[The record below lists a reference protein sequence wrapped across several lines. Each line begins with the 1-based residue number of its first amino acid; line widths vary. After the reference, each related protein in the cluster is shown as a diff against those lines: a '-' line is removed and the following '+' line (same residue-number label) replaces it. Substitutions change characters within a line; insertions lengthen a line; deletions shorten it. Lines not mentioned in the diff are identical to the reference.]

1 MWYTGISR
9 IGKSDEAMEFMTG
22 IVIGVALG
30 AGISH
35 AFRRLKPTRDG
46 DERLQQSFRNR
57 IGPSKGPKVV
67 AIGGG
72 TGLSTLLRGLKLYTP
87 NITAVVTVADDG
99 GSSGMLR
106 QDLGIL
112 PPGDIRNCIL
122 ALANVEPIMERLLQY
137 RFKEGSLKGQNLGN
151 LLIAAMVDMAD
162 GFVNAIK
169 EVSNVLAVTG
179 RVLPVSLENVHLVA
193 TLEDGTVIHGESRIP
208 EEQMEKN
215 SPIKNVS
222 MDNPNCR
229 ALPDVLEA
237 IEDADLLVLGPG
249 SLYTSIIP
257 NIIVKEVAEAL
268 RRSQALKIYVCNV
281 MTQPGE
287 TTGYSVVDHVNA
299 IIKHGGANIIDV
311 VLVNRSNFPDHL
323 LKKYKQKGATPVD
336 CSDLHRLRDMG
347 IKYVQADLADF
358 SRGLI
363 RHNPQK
369 LAHEVIRIFEETSK
383 SQNTE

>member
-1 MWYTGISR
+1 
-9 IGKSDEAMEFMTG
+9 MEFVSG
-22 IVIGVALG
+22 IVVGVALG
-30 AGISH
+30 ISLSY
-35 AFRRLKPTRDG
+35 AFKRFKWVREGNEK
-46 DERLQQSFRNR
+46 LQQPFRNK

-151 LLIAAMVDMAD
+151 LLIAAMVDIAG

-169 EVSNVLAVTG
+169 GVSSVLAVTG

-208 EEQMEKN
+208 DEQIKKN
-215 SPIKNVS
+215 SPIKEIS
-222 MDNPNCR
+222 MDNPDCR
-229 ALPDVLEA
+229 ALPDVIKA
-237 IEDADLLVLGPG
+237 IEEADIVVLGPG

-257 NIIVKEVAEAL
+257 NIIVKEVAQAL
-268 RRSQALKIYVCNV
+268 RQSQALKIYVCNV

-299 IIKHGGANIIDV
+299 IIKHGGADIIDV
-311 VLVNRSNFPDHL
+311 VLVNRSNFPDEL
-323 LKKYKQKGATPVD
+323 LKKYRLEGAEPVD
-336 CSDLHRLRDMG
+336 CSDLHKLRDMG
-347 IKYVQADLADF
+347 IKYVQADLSDF
-358 SRGLI
+358 SRSLI

-369 LAHEVIRIFEETSK
+369 LAYEIIKIAQEAEK
-383 SQNTE
+383 SQNME

>member
-1 MWYTGISR
+1 MLCTVISR
-9 IGKSDEAMEFMTG
+9 IRKRDESMDFVTG
-22 IVIGVALG
+22 VVVGVVLG
-30 AGISH
+30 VGLSQAFKHMKPDRERREKFVQPFLNKIS
-35 AFRRLKPTRDG
+35 
-46 DERLQQSFRNR
+46 
-57 IGPSKGPKVV
+57 PSKGPKVV

-122 ALANVEPIMERLLQY
+122 ALANVEPIMEKLLQY

-169 EVSNVLAVTG
+169 AVSSVLAVTG

-193 TLEDGTVIHGESRIP
+193 TLEDGTVIHGESSIP
-208 EEQMEKN
+208 EQQIQKN
-215 SPIKNVS
+215 SPIREVS
-222 MDNPNCR
+222 MDNPDCR
-229 ALPDVLEA
+229 ALPDVIEA
-237 IEDADLLVLGPG
+237 IEDADVVVLGPG

-257 NIIVKEVAEAL
+257 NIIVREVAEVL
-268 RRSQALKIYVCNV
+268 RRSTALKIYVCNV

-287 TTGYSVVDHVNA
+287 TTDYSVVDHVNA
-299 IIKHGGANIIDV
+299 IIKHGGTDIIDV
-311 VLVNRSNFPDHL
+311 VIVNRSDFPDDL
-323 LKKYKQKGATPVD
+323 LKKYRLKGASPVD
-336 CSDLHRLRDMG
+336 CSDLHKLRDMG
-347 IKYVQADLADF
+347 IEYVQADLADF
-358 SRGLI
+358 SSGLI

-369 LAHEVIRIFEETSK
+369 LAQEVIRVFEEKSK
-383 SQNTE
+383 TQNAE

>member
-1 MWYTGISR
+1 
-9 IGKSDEAMEFMTG
+9 MEFVAGM
-22 IVIGVALG
+22 VVGVVLW
-30 AGISH
+30 AGVSY
-35 AFRRLKPTRDG
+35 AFKRLRPAQERN
-46 DERLQQSFRNR
+46 ERLQQSFRNK

-215 SPIKNVS
+215 SPIKEVS

-229 ALPDVLEA
+229 ALPDVIEA
-237 IEDADLLVLGPG
+237 IEHADVVVLGPG

-257 NIIVKEVAEAL
+257 NILVKEVAEAL
-268 RRSQALKIYVCNV
+268 RRSPALKIYVCNV

-299 IIKHGGANIIDV
+299 IIKHGGADIIDV
-311 VLVNRSNFPDHL
+311 VLVNRSNFPDDL
-323 LKKYKQKGATPVD
+323 LKKYKQKGAAPVD
-336 CSDLHRLRDMG
+336 CSDLHKLREMG

-369 LAHEVIRIFEETSK
+369 LAHEVIRIVEEASK
-383 SQNTE
+383 S

>member
-1 MWYTGISR
+1 
-9 IGKSDEAMEFMTG
+9 MEFITG
-22 IVIGVALG
+22 MAAGVALG
-30 AGISH
+30 VGISH
-35 AFRRLKPTRDG
+35 MFKRLKPV
-46 DERLQQSFRNR
+46 QSKNKRFEQPFHSKN
-57 IGPSKGPKVV
+57 GLSKGPKVV

-72 TGLSTLLRGLKLYTP
+72 TGLSTLLRGLKLYTS

-122 ALANVEPIMERLLQY
+122 ALADVEPIMERLLQY

-151 LLIAAMVDMAD
+151 LLIAAMVDIAD

-169 EVSNVLAVTG
+169 EVSSVLAVTG

-193 TLEDGTVIHGESRIP
+193 KLEDGTIIHGESKIP
-208 EEQMEKN
+208 EEQMKKN
-215 SPIKNVS
+215 SPIKEVS
-222 MDNPNCR
+222 MDNPDCR
-229 ALPDVLEA
+229 ALPDVIEA
-237 IEDADLLVLGPG
+237 IEDADVVVLGPG

-268 RRSQALKIYVCNV
+268 RRSPALKIYVCNV

-299 IIKHGGANIIDV
+299 IIKHSGANIIDA
-311 VLVNRSNFPDHL
+311 VLVNRSNFPDEL
-323 LKKYKQKGATPVD
+323 LEKYRLEGAAPVD
-336 CSDLHRLRDMG
+336 CSDLHKLRDMG

-358 SRGLI
+358 SSGLI
-363 RHNPQK
+363 RHHPQK
-369 LAHEVIRIFEETSK
+369 LAYEIIKIAEEAVK
-383 SQNTE
+383 K